1 MENSSEEEEMGRKC
15 LGQGCFQGGL
25 ASLGLS
31 AAACSLEDQPLVPTH
46 DELADYEQCRSWGK
60 NKSAKCLS
68 ESGLV
73 RNQKLLQNQPSRM
86 GTCKNA

>member
-46 DELADYEQCRSWGK
+46 DELADYEQGRSWGK